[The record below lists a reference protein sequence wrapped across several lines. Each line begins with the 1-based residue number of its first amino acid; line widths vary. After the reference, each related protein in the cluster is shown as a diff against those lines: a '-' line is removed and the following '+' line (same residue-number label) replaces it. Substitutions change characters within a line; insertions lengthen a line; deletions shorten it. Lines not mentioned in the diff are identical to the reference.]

1 MKWTERWIARA
12 QRKADA
18 RDERYR
24 RRQAGEIPPSLT
36 DRLAARRQVTFDQQR
51 AQRQA
56 ILRLYPELASYAEAR
71 KLLRHSGGSF
81 RGPDGVEVCVW
92 ARADG
97 PVWPGWPAL
106 PSRWRRSRM
115 EWLFAIAGYCVSLPL
130 KLLLLKSH
138 EIHRACAYTMSG
150 PPVWVARAFPSS
162 EEAILYAARLA
173 KRVQTGGVE
182 TLQQDALSAPAGQ
195 GGEGFG
201 PLNRIWSRDP
211 FR

>member
-24 RRQAGEIPPSLT
+24 RSQAGEIPYSPL
-36 DRLAARRQVTFDQQR
+36 DGLAARRQAAFDQQR
-51 AQRQA
+51 ARRQA
-56 ILRLYPELASYAEAR
+56 VLGRYPELASYTEAHN
-71 KLLRHSGGSF
+71 LLRRDGGSF

-92 ARADG
+92 HAAGDQI
-97 PVWPGWPAL
+97 WPGWPAL
-106 PSRWRRSRM
+106 PSRWHRSRK
-115 EWLFAIAGYCVSLPL
+115 EWLFAMAGYGVSLPL
-130 KLLLLKSH
+130 KILLLKSH
-138 EIHRACAYTMSG
+138 EMHRACAYTMSG
-150 PPVWVARAFPSS
+150 PPVWIDRAFPSS
-162 EEAILYAARLA
+162 EEAVLYAALLA

-182 TLQQDALSAPAGQ
+182 ALREHALSAPEGQ

-201 PLNRIWSRDP
+201 PLNRYWSRDP